1 MHVQSNTRCNARH
14 ILKHYIVSQRVL
26 HALYNNDYIVTRY
39 KQPN

>member
-14 ILKHYIVSQRVL
+14 IIIQYIVLQRVL
-26 HALYNNDYIVTRY
+26 HALYNNDYIVTRN